1 MMSVGWNRARCG
13 FPCGRSCWL
22 SGTMEVFQ
30 PLSPTPVAP
39 HAQEASRRSAQYR
52 TCCSSVPICIDHG
65 PITSSVSILMYVL
78 EHSICSTPSSSSS
91 QGRVSYHS
99 VRSRARRHRRP
110 DTPSRPHIRPY
121 QTAPRPTSTRPLPP
135 RPPQTRQG
143 PRRET
148 VGLRTDVR
156 HRCLRPLRPRRL
168 GHRRGQGTARARAGE
183 PFVRASGAAGSHR
196 LG

>member
-1 MMSVGWNRARCG
+1 MVFGHSLMWSGLQPAHIFSRAHMNEVRVLFSCCVLRRALAMMSVGWNRARCG

-65 PITSSVSILMYVL
+65 PTTSSVSILMYVL
-78 EHSICSTPSSSSS
+78 EHSICSRPSSSSS

-99 VRSRARRHRRP
+99 VRSRARRHSRP

-121 QTAPRPTSTRPLPP
+121 QTAPRPTPT
-135 RPPQTRQG
+135 
-143 PRRET
+143 
-148 VGLRTDVR
+148 
-156 HRCLRPLRPRRL
+156 
-168 GHRRGQGTARARAGE
+168 
-183 PFVRASGAAGSHR
+183 
-196 LG
+196 